1 MLKKIH
7 TDDLAL
13 GMYVHDFCGS
23 WMDHPFWKAKFVLKE
38 LKDIE
43 RIRQASI
50 HEVWIDAFK
59 GRDVDMGVAAM
70 SREEAEQ
77 KTDTDFGML
86 ETFPVISIDPPAAPT
101 PVVRRSR
108 DRAETS
114 MQDELQA
121 AALLCSESKAAMISM
136 FEEARMG
143 KAVDSSSARQLVD
156 EISDSVT
163 RNASALISLARL
175 KTADDYTYLHSV
187 AVCALMVALSKQI
200 NLSEE
205 HTRSAAMAGL
215 LHDLGK
221 AAIPREILN
230 KPGKLSDC
238 EFAMVQNHPLR
249 GYEMLKES
257 GTVEDA
263 VLDACRH
270 HHEKLDGSGYPDK
283 LKGDEIS
290 LIARMTAICD
300 VYDAIT
306 SDRPYKRGWDPAESL
321 RRMADW
327 TNGHLDPR
335 IFQAF
340 VKSIGI
346 FPVGSL
352 VRLTSGRIGVVVEQ
366 GRQSLVTP
374 KVKVF
379 FSTKSSLRFAPIL
392 VDLAER
398 GCTEKVVAR
407 ENPEK
412 WNFPDLND
420 LWCGQLSALAA

>member
-7 TDDLAL
+7 TDHLAL

-38 LKDIE
+38 VKDLD

-50 HEVWIDAFK
+50 HEVWIDVSK
-59 GRDVDMGVAAM
+59 GRDVDVGVASM
-70 SREEAEQ
+70 SREEADQ
-77 KTDTDFGML
+77 QTDTDFGML
-86 ETFPVISIDPPAAPT
+86 ESLPALSIDPPAAPP
-101 PVVRRSR
+101 PVPRRGR
-108 DRAETS
+108 GRAQTS
-114 MQDELQA
+114 MHDEMQA

-136 FEEARMG
+136 FQEARMG
-143 KAVDSSSARQLVD
+143 RAVDSKSARDLVE

-163 RNASALISLARL
+163 RNPSALISLARL
-175 KTADDYTYLHSV
+175 KTADDYTYMHSV

-200 NLSEE
+200 HLNEE

-221 AAIPREILN
+221 AAIPLEVLN
-230 KPGKLSDC
+230 KPGKLSDG
-238 EFAMVQNHPLR
+238 EFAMVQSHPLR

-257 GTVEDA
+257 GTVEAA

-321 RRMADW
+321 RRMAEW
-327 TNGHLDPR
+327 THGHLDPR
-335 IFQAF
+335 LFQAF

-346 FPVGSL
+346 YPVGSL

-366 GRQSLVTP
+366 VSQSLVTP

-379 FSTKSSLRFAPIL
+379 FSTKSNLRIPAQL
-392 VDLAER
+392 VDLSEP
-398 GCTEKVVAR
+398 GCTEKVIAR
-407 ENPEK
+407 EDPAK
-412 WNFPDLND
+412 WNFPDLNA
-420 LWCGQLSALAA
+420 LWCGPS

>member
-1 MLKKIH
+1 
-7 TDDLAL
+7 
-13 GMYVHDFCGS
+13 
-23 WMDHPFWKAKFVLKE
+23 
-38 LKDIE
+38 
-43 RIRQASI
+43 
-50 HEVWIDAFK
+50 
-59 GRDVDMGVAAM
+59 
-70 SREEAEQ
+70 
-77 KTDTDFGML
+77 
-86 ETFPVISIDPPAAPT
+86 
-101 PVVRRSR
+101 
-108 DRAETS
+108 
-114 MQDELQA
+114 MQDELHA

-136 FEEARMG
+136 FQEARMG
-143 KAVDSSSARQLVD
+143 KAVDSSSARELVE

-163 RNASALISLARL
+163 RNPSALISLARL
-175 KTADDYTYLHSV
+175 KTADDYTYMHSV

-200 NLSEE
+200 NLNEE

-221 AAIPREILN
+221 AAIPLEVLN
-230 KPGKLSDC
+230 KPGKLSNG
-238 EFAMVQNHPLR
+238 EFAMVQSHPLR

-257 GTVEDA
+257 GAVEDA
-263 VLDACRH
+263 VLDACLH

-321 RRMADW
+321 RRMAEW

-335 IFQAF
+335 LFQAF

-366 GRQSLVTP
+366 GRQSLVAP

-379 FSTKSSLRFAPIL
+379 FSTKSSLRFTPIL

-407 ENPEK
+407 EDPHK

-420 LWCGQLSALAA
+420 LWCGQPSALAA

>member
-1 MLKKIH
+1 
-7 TDDLAL
+7 
-13 GMYVHDFCGS
+13 
-23 WMDHPFWKAKFVLKE
+23 
-38 LKDIE
+38 
-43 RIRQASI
+43 
-50 HEVWIDAFK
+50 
-59 GRDVDMGVAAM
+59 
-70 SREEAEQ
+70 
-77 KTDTDFGML
+77 
-86 ETFPVISIDPPAAPT
+86 
-101 PVVRRSR
+101 
-108 DRAETS
+108 
-114 MQDELQA
+114 
-121 AALLCSESKAAMISM
+121 
-136 FEEARMG
+136 
-143 KAVDSSSARQLVD
+143 
-156 EISDSVT
+156 
-163 RNASALISLARL
+163 
-175 KTADDYTYLHSV
+175 
-187 AVCALMVALSKQI
+187 
-200 NLSEE
+200 
-205 HTRSAAMAGL
+205 
-215 LHDLGK
+215 
-221 AAIPREILN
+221 
-230 KPGKLSDC
+230 
-238 EFAMVQNHPLR
+238 
-249 GYEMLKES
+249 MLKES